1 MGMLPEHFLHAY
13 GTPRTHWLLATFTA
27 LSATILATAAAA
39 HPSHLYL
46 LSLAVGLSYGAV
58 FSLIPAI
65 AADVFGLRHFAATY
79 SGLQTAC
86 AIGCYVFPTQLA
98 GAWPIKAAVV
108 ILYTAGTAA
117 ANALTAPA

>member
-1 MGMLPEHFLHAY
+1 MGMLPEHALHTS
-13 GTPRTHWLLATFTA
+13 GTPRTHWLLATFAA
-27 LSATILATAAAA
+27 LSAALLAAAAAA

-46 LSLAVGLSYGAV
+46 LSLALGLCYGGI

-98 GAWPIKAAVV
+98 GGPPMPGSGSSNSWCV
-108 ILYTAGTAA
+108 TG
-117 ANALTAPA
+117 